1 MDSAKYRNLSQYLK
15 LEMNEAG
22 VGAGYFQCMK
32 FSLLSVGF
40 FFWRGG
46 GGPSRRSKGVIVRQP
61 FVCQVAS
68 NVMHTVMNSTP
79 QNAVLFMFVF

>member
-40 FFWRGG
+40 FLRGG
-46 GGPSRRSKGVIVRQP
+46 RVGHDFSFLAITACSSLALLDFFGENYHPTSGY
-61 FVCQVAS
+61 F
-68 NVMHTVMNSTP
+68 
-79 QNAVLFMFVF
+79 

>member
-40 FFWRGG
+40 FFGG
-46 GGPSRRSKGVIVRQP
+46 GGRVGHDFSFLAITACSSLALLDFFGENYHPTSGY
-61 FVCQVAS
+61 F
-68 NVMHTVMNSTP
+68 
-79 QNAVLFMFVF
+79 

>member
-15 LEMNEAG
+15 LERNEAG

-40 FFWRGG
+40 FVGGRGG
-46 GGPSRRSKGVIVRQP
+46 GGVGHDFSFLAITACSSLALLDFFGENYHPTSGY
-61 FVCQVAS
+61 F
-68 NVMHTVMNSTP
+68 
-79 QNAVLFMFVF
+79 

>member
-40 FFWRGG
+40 FWGG
-46 GGPSRRSKGVIVRQP
+46 RVGHDFSFLAITACSSLALLDFFGENYHPTSGY
-61 FVCQVAS
+61 F
-68 NVMHTVMNSTP
+68 
-79 QNAVLFMFVF
+79 

>member
-40 FFWRGG
+40 FLGG
-46 GGPSRRSKGVIVRQP
+46 GGRGGHDFSFLAITACSSLALLDFFGENYHPTSGY
-61 FVCQVAS
+61 F
-68 NVMHTVMNSTP
+68 
-79 QNAVLFMFVF
+79 

>member
-15 LEMNEAG
+15 LERNEAG

-40 FFWRGG
+40 FLGG
-46 GGPSRRSKGVIVRQP
+46 GHDFFFLAITACSSLALLDFLGENYHPTSGY
-61 FVCQVAS
+61 F
-68 NVMHTVMNSTP
+68 
-79 QNAVLFMFVF
+79 